1 MQGKFHELYWRATAR
16 SFSGLNHE
24 EKRLNGN
31 ERIALGDT
39 QLSVSR
45 LCFGTSALGDM
56 PDTYNYVVDE
66 ERALSTIRAIFESPV
81 NFLDTS
87 RIYGHGRSEQRIGK
101 VIQELGGLP
110 DDFVISTKIDRNWE
124 TNKFDASQARRSL
137 EESLQALG
145 LEKLQ
150 LVHLHDPEYASSLED
165 VTGTNGALRELCLM
179 KEEGLV
185 EAAGLAAGKVDTM
198 MPILRNWE
206 FDVIVTHNRF
216 TLLNRNAEE
225 MIEFA
230 KEKGIA
236 VLNAAPYASG
246 VLAKGSTAY
255 PQYVYMPADDSIIEL
270 TQKLEIICNRFKIPL
285 GALALQFS
293 VRDPRILSTV
303 CGISKPERISETLQW
318 LEWDIPPG
326 VWEELDS
333 FPSSKE
339 DPEASRVYN
348 SG

>member
-1 MQGKFHELYWRATAR
+1 MKEAGCWLVAFGYE
-16 SFSGLNHE
+16 SG
-24 EKRLNGN
+24 
-31 ERIALGDT
+31 
-39 QLSVSR
+39 SR
-45 LCFGTSALGDM
+45 
-56 PDTYNYVVDE
+56 E
-66 ERALSTIRAIFESPV
+66 
-81 NFLDTS
+81 
-87 RIYGHGRSEQRIGK
+87 
-101 VIQELGGLP
+101 
-110 DDFVISTKIDRNWE
+110 
-124 TNKFDASQARRSL
+124 SL
-137 EESLQALG
+137 EKIKKG
-145 LEKLQ
+145 C
-150 LVHLHDPEYASSLED
+150 SLED
-165 VTGTNGALRELCLM
+165 NLIANEYAKKSGLKTFGFFLIGLPWEDFSHLNETKKLIYKLDSDFIEIHLAVPYYGTPLYKLA
-179 KEEGLV
+179 KEEGLI

-255 PQYVYMPADDSIIEL
+255 PQYVYMPADDSILEL
-270 TQKLEIICNRFKIPL
+270 TQKLEEICNRFKIPL

-293 VRDPRILSTV
+293 VQDPRILSTI

>member
-1 MQGKFHELYWRATAR
+1 M
-16 SFSGLNHE
+16 
-24 EKRLNGN
+24 NGN
-31 ERIALGDT
+31 ERTTLGNT

-56 PDTYNYVVDE
+56 PDAYNYVVDE
-66 ERALSTIRAIFESPV
+66 KRALSTIRAIFKSSI

-87 RIYGHGRSEQRIGK
+87 RNYGDGRSEQRIGK

-110 DDFVISTKIDRNWE
+110 DDFVISTKIDRNWD
-124 TNKFDASQARRSL
+124 TNKLDASQARRSL

-165 VTGTNGALRELCLM
+165 ITGTNGALRELYLM

-185 EAAGLAAGKVDTM
+185 EATGLAAGKVDTM
-198 MPILRNWE
+198 MPILRHWQ
-206 FDVIVTHNRF
+206 FDAIITHNRF
-216 TLLNRNAEE
+216 TLLNRSADE

-230 KEKGIA
+230 NKKGIA

-255 PQYVYMPADDSIIEL
+255 PRYVYMPADDSILEL
-270 TQKLEIICNRFKIPL
+270 TQKLEDICARFKIPL
-285 GALALQFS
+285 GAVALQFS
-293 VRDPRILSTV
+293 ARDPRILSTV
-303 CGISKPERISETLQW
+303 CGITKPERISETLEW
-318 LEWDIPPG
+318 LEWDIPPV
-326 VWEELDS
+326 VWEELDG

>member
-1 MQGKFHELYWRATAR
+1 MN
-16 SFSGLNHE
+16 S
-24 EKRLNGN
+24 N
-31 ERIALGDT
+31 ERIALGNT
-39 QLSVSR
+39 HLSVSR

-56 PDTYNYVVDE
+56 PDTYSYAVDE

-101 VIQELGGLP
+101 VIEEFGGLP

-145 LEKLQ
+145 LQKLQ
-150 LVHLHDPEYASSLED
+150 LVHLHDPEHASSLED
-165 VTGTNGALRELCLM
+165 ITGVNGALRELCLM

-185 EAAGLAAGKVDTM
+185 EATGLAAGNVDTM
-198 MPILRNWE
+198 MPIIRNWE
-206 FDVIVTHNRF
+206 LDAIITHNRF
-216 TLLNRNAEE
+216 TLLNRNAEK
-225 MIEFA
+225 MMEFA
-230 KEKGIA
+230 KEKGIS

-255 PQYVYMPADDSIIEL
+255 PQYVYMPLDDSILEL
-270 TQKLEIICNRFKIPL
+270 TQKLEDICNRFKIPL

-293 VRDPRILSTV
+293 VRDPRIVSTV
-303 CGISKPERISETLQW
+303 CGISRPERVSETLQW